1 MSFLNEVL
9 FWLAAIDLALCVVV
23 GLQLFHAG
31 RRLKRLGDVEWSG
44 VVKLPSISVIV
55 AARNEERHIELALR
69 SLLALDYP
77 GLEIVVVDDR
87 STDRTGEILDRMA
100 NSLAAPGLS
109 STALRVVHLQDLPPG
124 WIGKN
129 HALYCGAR
137 EATGEW
143 ILFTDADIVMD
154 PSVLRRAVA
163 YLQHEELDH
172 LAILFRIVMPS
183 WLLEV
188 FAVTFSLYFIAHFK
202 PWRVRD
208 PRSSAHIGVG
218 GFNLLRAATYRQIG
232 THQAIAMR
240 PDDDMKLGKL
250 VKKHGFSQDVLLA
263 PDLIYV
269 PWYSS
274 LRELLTGL
282 EKNAFAGVDYN
293 VLVVVVSSLAILV
306 LHVFPFIAVFLTAGW
321 TRALFGAV
329 IVCLWSIAYFTARQ
343 GGLRVAAVWGLPLGV
358 MLLAYIQWRTMLLN
372 LWQGGIRWR
381 DTFYPL
387 TELRANR
394 V

>member
-143 ILFTDADIVMD
+143 ILFTDADIVM
-154 PSVLRRAVA
+154 
-163 YLQHEELDH
+163 
-172 LAILFRIVMPS
+172 
-183 WLLEV
+183 
-188 FAVTFSLYFIAHFK
+188 
-202 PWRVRD
+202 
-208 PRSSAHIGVG
+208 
-218 GFNLLRAATYRQIG
+218 
-232 THQAIAMR
+232 
-240 PDDDMKLGKL
+240 
-250 VKKHGFSQDVLLA
+250 
-263 PDLIYV
+263 
-269 PWYSS
+269 
-274 LRELLTGL
+274 
-282 EKNAFAGVDYN
+282 
-293 VLVVVVSSLAILV
+293 
-306 LHVFPFIAVFLTAGW
+306 
-321 TRALFGAV
+321 
-329 IVCLWSIAYFTARQ
+329 
-343 GGLRVAAVWGLPLGV
+343 
-358 MLLAYIQWRTMLLN
+358 
-372 LWQGGIRWR
+372 
-381 DTFYPL
+381 
-387 TELRANR
+387 
-394 V
+394 